1 MSILTGS
8 NLSTQVSEALKQ
20 GRTAIGVSLLKGLNI
35 SFIHTHHPRSH
46 MTYEFYKNE
55 EWKAFTPKMQAIRRE
70 QSSLGYKQ
78 RSLMNRVTD
87 LDLVD
92 DLLLHKMGELE
103 GPIPEKQEKQLR
115 KLTGMDSECW
125 YYKYD
130 RCKDAINEMRVAKCL
145 EVSALQSQIQL
156 LDEDWRVL
164 DKEQDAC
171 RDRLIKEHND
181 ATKNQGL
188 AATSA
193 A

>member
-1 MSILTGS
+1 
-8 NLSTQVSEALKQ
+8 
-20 GRTAIGVSLLKGLNI
+20 
-35 SFIHTHHPRSH
+35 
-46 MTYEFYKNE
+46 MTCQFYTNE
-55 EWKAFTPKMQAIRRE
+55 EWKAYTPKLQAIRKE
-70 QSSLGYKQ
+70 INSLGNNQ
-78 RSLMNRVTD
+78 RRLLNKVTD

-92 DLLLHKMGELE
+92 DLLLFKMSDLE
-103 GPIPEKQEKQLR
+103 GPVTEKQDKQLR

-130 RCKDAINEMRVAKCL
+130 RCKDVINEIRVAKCL

-156 LDEDWRVL
+156 LEDNYKVL

-181 ATKNQGL
+181 AAKNQGL
-188 AATSA
+188 ATASA